1 MDSRASGD
9 ADPARATDDDGYVDP
24 ESPAHRRISDDIA
37 ARIESGHYAT
47 GARLPSEPRLA
58 AEFGVSRGT
67 LRQSL
72 ASLREG
78 GYLDSIPGRGTFVR
92 GARPRGLE
100 SRRRVVGLIV
110 PSVTRPALPDVLM
123 AIEDELHRRG
133 YSLLVGTSGNT
144 LEQEKGRVHR
154 ILGEGVSGLIVLPID
169 GRPDALLYQQLLD
182 EGFPLVLIDR
192 HIVGLSIDAVL
203 PDNVGGAFVA
213 VSHLIELG
221 HRRIAFISSNNL
233 TTTSV
238 LERLQ
243 GYQQALRA
251 NDIPAEPELLFTRLP
266 AIPPAGT
273 DEDRVIQDNARR
285 IARFLSS
292 RPLPTAVFALHDRI
306 AISVLEASAELG
318 LRVPDDLAIVG
329 FDDDPLAQKL
339 RVPLTTIAQPRDQI
353 GRTAARMIADRIE
366 GRRIETARIV
376 LPTQLVMRRSSGS
389 PIQPVDAVGAPEAAS
404 GPPPMRGAR
413 PAEESRRGVTGQAP
427 KRVTSRNSG

>member
-1 MDSRASGD
+1 MSRRDAGWLTMGSAISDD
-9 ADPARATDDDGYVDP
+9 ADPTMVTGDDASFGP
-24 ESPAHRRISDDIA
+24 EPPAHRRISDDIA
-37 ARIESGHYAT
+37 AGIQSGRYSP
-47 GARLPSEPRLA
+47 GAKLPSEPRLA

-67 LRQSL
+67 LRQAL
-72 ASLREG
+72 ASLRQG

-92 GARPRGLE
+92 GPKPQVPE

-110 PSVTRPALPDVLM
+110 PSVTRPALPEVLT
-123 AIEDELHRRG
+123 AIEDELHGHG
-133 YSLLVGTSGNT
+133 YSLLIGTSGNT
-144 LEQEKGRVHR
+144 REQENGRVHR
-154 ILGEGVSGLIVLPID
+154 ILGEGVSGLIILPID
-169 GRPDALLYQQLLD
+169 GRADPSLYRQLLD
-182 EGFPLVLIDR
+182 QGFPLVLIDR

-203 PDNVGGAFVA
+203 PDNVGGAFMA
-213 VSHLIELG
+213 VSHLIGLG
-221 HRRIAFISSNNL
+221 HRRIAFISSDNL
-233 TTTSV
+233 STTSV

-251 NDIPAEPELLFTRLP
+251 SEIDVAAELIFTRLP
-266 AIPPAGT
+266 AIPPDGT

-353 GRTAARMIADRIE
+353 GRTAARMIAERIE
-366 GRRIETARIV
+366 GRRTETARII
-376 LPTQLVMRRSSGS
+376 LPTHLVIRQSSGASRMPGRDPGDSEAGLVASARVDARRSRS
-389 PIQPVDAVGAPEAAS
+389 E
-404 GPPPMRGAR
+404 
-413 PAEESRRGVTGQAP
+413 
-427 KRVTSRNSG
+427 

>member
-1 MDSRASGD
+1 MAPEPTDGT
-9 ADPARATDDDGYVDP
+9 DPARLPNDDGSFDP
-24 ESPAHRRISDDIA
+24 EPTAHRRISDEIA
-37 ARIESGHYAT
+37 ARIESGQYQT

-58 AEFGVSRGT
+58 TEFGVSRGT
-67 LRQSL
+67 LRQAL
-72 ASLREG
+72 ASLRQG
-78 GYLDSIPGRGTFVR
+78 GYLDSIAGRGTFVR
-92 GARPRGLE
+92 GPRPRVPE

-110 PSVTRPALPDVLM
+110 PSVTRPALPEVLM
-123 AIEDELHRRG
+123 AIEDELHGRG

-169 GRPDALLYQQLLD
+169 GRPDPVLYRQLLD
-182 EGFPLVLIDR
+182 EGFPVVLIDR

-221 HRRIAFISSNNL
+221 HRRIAFISSDNL

-251 NDIPAEPELLFTRLP
+251 SDIPVEPELIFARLP
-266 AIPPAGT
+266 AIPPDGT
-273 DEDRVIQDNARR
+273 DEDRVIQSNARR

-306 AISVLEASAELG
+306 AISVIEASAELG

-376 LPTQLVMRRSSGS
+376 LPTQLVIRRSSGS
-389 PIQPVDAVGAPEAAS
+389 SIVPDGAVDVAPVSDDEQRLVRVDQAGGQPQGL
-404 GPPPMRGAR
+404 
-413 PAEESRRGVTGQAP
+413 
-427 KRVTSRNSG
+427 

>member
-1 MDSRASGD
+1 MDPGSPHE
-9 ADPARATDDDGYVDP
+9 ADSARATNDEGFLDP
-24 ESPAHRRISDDIA
+24 EPPAHRRISDDIA
-37 ARIESGHYAT
+37 ARIESGQYPT
-47 GARLPSEPRLA
+47 GAMLPSEPRLA

-67 LRQSL
+67 LRQAL
-72 ASLREG
+72 ASLRQG
-78 GYLDSIPGRGTFVR
+78 GYIDSIPGRGTLVR
-92 GARPRGLE
+92 GPRPRVLE

-110 PSVTRPALPDVLM
+110 PSVTRPALPEVLM
-123 AIEDELHRRG
+123 AIEDELHGRG

-169 GRPDALLYQQLLD
+169 GRPDPHAYQQLLD
-182 EGFPLVLIDR
+182 EHFPLMLIDR

-203 PDNVGGAFVA
+203 PDNVGGAFMA

-221 HRRIAFISSNNL
+221 HRRIAFISSDNL

-243 GYQQALRA
+243 GYQHALRA
-251 NDIPAEPELLFTRLP
+251 NDIPVEPELLFTRLP
-266 AIPPAGT
+266 AVPPEGT

-292 RPLPTAVFALHDRI
+292 RQLPTAVFALHDRI
-306 AISVLEASAELG
+306 AISVLEAAGELR

-366 GRRIETARIV
+366 GRRTETARIV
-376 LPTQLVMRRSSGS
+376 LPTELVIRRSSGS
-389 PIQPVDAVGAPEAAS
+389 PVVAVDAPAEPEVGGVSVGE
-404 GPPPMRGAR
+404 GAR
-413 PAEESRRGVTGQAP
+413 PA
-427 KRVTSRNSG
+427 

>member
-1 MDSRASGD
+1 MVDPGSPSEADS
-9 ADPARATDDDGYVDP
+9 ARATNDEGLPDP
-24 ESPAHRRISDDIA
+24 EPPAHRRISDDIA
-37 ARIESGHYAT
+37 ARIESGQYPT
-47 GARLPSEPRLA
+47 GVKLPSEPRLA
-58 AEFGVSRGT
+58 AEFRVSRGT
-67 LRQSL
+67 LRQAL
-72 ASLREG
+72 ASLRQG
-78 GYLDSIPGRGTFVR
+78 GFLDSVPGRGTFVR
-92 GARPRGLE
+92 GPRPRVLE

-110 PSVTRPALPDVLM
+110 PSVTRPALPEVLM
-123 AIEDELHRRG
+123 AIEDELHGRG
-133 YSLLVGTSGNT
+133 YSLLVGTSGNSR
-144 LEQEKGRVHR
+144 EQENGRVHR

-169 GRPDALLYQQLLD
+169 GRPDPGAYRQLFD

-221 HRRIAFISSNNL
+221 HRRIAFISSDNL

-251 NDIPAEPELLFTRLP
+251 SEIPAEAELIFTRLP
-266 AIPPAGT
+266 AMPPDGT
-273 DEDRVIQDNARR
+273 DEDQVIQDNARR
-285 IARFLSS
+285 IVRFLSS

-306 AISVLEASAELG
+306 AISVLEAAAELG

-366 GRRIETARIV
+366 GRRTEIARIV
-376 LPTQLVMRRSSGS
+376 LPTELVIRRSSGDPMMS
-389 PIQPVDAVGAPEAAS
+389 VPAS
-404 GPPPMRGAR
+404 AEPDLGRVTVRAGAR
-413 PAEESRRGVTGQAP
+413 PAGKDRGA
-427 KRVTSRNSG
+427 SSGTR

>member
-1 MDSRASGD
+1 MPPESSDD
-9 ADPARATDDDGYVDP
+9 IDPARAPSDDVPFDP
-24 ESPAHRRISDDIA
+24 EPTAHRRISDEIA
-37 ARIESGHYAT
+37 SRIESGQYQT

-58 AEFGVSRGT
+58 AEFRVSRGT
-67 LRQSL
+67 LRQAL
-72 ASLREG
+72 ASLRQG
-78 GYLDSIPGRGTFVR
+78 GYLDSIAGRGTFVR
-92 GARPRGLE
+92 GLRPRVLE
-100 SRRRVVGLIV
+100 FRRRVVGLIV
-110 PSVTRPALPDVLM
+110 PSVTRPALPEVLM
-123 AIEDELHRRG
+123 AIEDELHGRG

-169 GRPDALLYQQLLD
+169 GRPDPFLFRHLLD
-182 EGFPLVLIDR
+182 DGFPIVLIDR
-192 HIVGLSIDAVL
+192 HIVGLSVDAVL

-221 HRRIAFISSNNL
+221 HRRIAFISSDNL

-251 NDIPAEPELLFTRLP
+251 SDIPAEPELIFARIP
-266 AIPPAGT
+266 AIPPDGT
-273 DEDRVIQDNARR
+273 DEDRVVQSNARR
-285 IARFLSS
+285 IVRFLSS

-306 AISVLEASAELG
+306 AISVLEAAAELG

-366 GRRIETARIV
+366 GRRIETARVV
-376 LPTQLVMRRSSGS
+376 LPTQLVIRRSSGS
-389 PIQPVDAVGAPEAAS
+389 SIAPIGAVSAGAPGS
-404 GPPPMRGAR
+404 
-413 PAEESRRGVTGQAP
+413 
-427 KRVTSRNSG
+427 

>member
-1 MDSRASGD
+1 MAAGPSGD
-9 ADPARATDDDGYVDP
+9 SDPARPVADEEPFDP
-24 ESPAHRRISDDIA
+24 QPPAHRRISDEIA

-67 LRQSL
+67 LRQGL
-72 ASLREG
+72 ASLRQG
-78 GYLDSIPGRGTFVR
+78 GYLDSTPGRGTFVR
-92 GARPRGLE
+92 GPRPRVLE

-110 PSVTRPALPDVLM
+110 PSVTRPALPNVLM

-144 LEQEKGRVHR
+144 LEQEKGRVQR

-169 GRPDALLYQQLLD
+169 GRPDPVLYRQLLD
-182 EGFPLVLIDR
+182 DGFPLVLIDR
-192 HIVGLSIDAVL
+192 HIMGLSIDAVL

-221 HRRIAFISSNNL
+221 HRRIAFISSDNV
-233 TTTSV
+233 TTTSL

-251 NDIPAEPELLFTRLP
+251 SDIPVEPELIFTRLP
-266 AIPPAGT
+266 AVPPAGT
-273 DEDRVIQDNARR
+273 DEDQIIQSNARR

-318 LRVPDDLAIVG
+318 LRVPEDLAIVG

-353 GRTAARMIADRIE
+353 GRTAARIIADRIE
-366 GRRIETARIV
+366 GRRTDTARIV
-376 LPTQLVMRRSSGS
+376 LPTELVVRQSSGAS
-389 PIQPVDAVGAPEAAS
+389 IVPIRADGEAEASLVGVD
-404 GPPPMRGAR
+404 RG
-413 PAEESRRGVTGQAP
+413 
-427 KRVTSRNSG
+427 

>member
-1 MDSRASGD
+1 MDPGSPETAGS
-9 ADPARATDDDGYVDP
+9 APAPVDNGFVDHAP
-24 ESPAHRRISDDIA
+24 PAHRRISDDIA
-37 ARIESGHYAT
+37 ARVQSGQYPT

-67 LRQSL
+67 LRQAL
-72 ASLREG
+72 ASLRQG

-92 GARPRGLE
+92 GPRPRVLE

-110 PSVTRPALPDVLM
+110 PSVTRPALPEVLT
-123 AIEDELHRRG
+123 AIEDELHGRG

-144 LEQEKGRVHR
+144 REQEKGRLHR

-169 GRPDALLYQQLLD
+169 GRPDPVAYRQLLD
-182 EGFPLVLIDR
+182 EGFPVVLIDR
-192 HIVGLSIDAVL
+192 HIVGLAIDAVL

-213 VSHLIELG
+213 VSHLVELG
-221 HRRIAFISSNNL
+221 HRRIAFISSDNL

-243 GYQQALRA
+243 GFQQALRA
-251 NDIPAEPELLFTRLP
+251 HEIPIEQDMIFTRLP
-266 AIPPAGT
+266 AIPPDGA

-285 IARFLSS
+285 IVRFLSS

-353 GRTAARMIADRIE
+353 GRTAARMVADRIE
-366 GRRIETARIV
+366 GRRTETARIV
-376 LPTQLVMRRSSGS
+376 LPTQLVIRRSSGS
-389 PIQPVDAVGAPEAAS
+389 SISRNDAVVDATEHPASLDHGAHHPNEVD
-404 GPPPMRGAR
+404 
-413 PAEESRRGVTGQAP
+413 SRAGSQVR
-427 KRVTSRNSG
+427 S

>member
-1 MDSRASGD
+1 MAAGPFDD
-9 ADPARATDDDGYVDP
+9 AEPEPSLDDGSVD
-24 ESPAHRRISDDIA
+24 SQRTAHRRISDEIA
-37 ARIESGHYAT
+37 SRIESAQYPT
-47 GARLPSEPRLA
+47 GSRLPSEPRLA
-58 AEFGVSRGT
+58 SEFGVSRGT
-67 LRQSL
+67 LRQAL
-72 ASLREG
+72 ASLRQG
-78 GYLDSIPGRGTFVR
+78 GYIHSISGRGTFVR
-92 GARPRGLE
+92 GPRPRVLE

-110 PSVTRPALPDVLM
+110 PSVTRPALPEVLM
-123 AIEDELHRRG
+123 AIEDELHGRG

-169 GRPDALLYQQLLD
+169 GRPDPALYRQLLD
-182 EGFPLVLIDR
+182 EGFPLVLFDR

-221 HRRIAFISSNNL
+221 HRRIAFISSDNL

-251 NDIPAEPELLFTRLP
+251 SDIQAEPELIFTRLP
-266 AIPPAGT
+266 AIPPDGA
-273 DEDRVIQDNARR
+273 DEDRVIQNNAHR

-306 AISVLEASAELG
+306 AISVLEAAAELG

-353 GRTAARMIADRIE
+353 GRTAAGMISDRIE
-366 GRRIETARIV
+366 GRRTETARVV
-376 LPTQLVMRRSSGS
+376 LPTQLVIRRSSGS
-389 PIQPVDAVGAPEAAS
+389 SILPIDADVLAAERPLRTDDGALS
-404 GPPPMRGAR
+404 STRTR
-413 PAEESRRGVTGQAP
+413 
-427 KRVTSRNSG
+427 

>member
-1 MDSRASGD
+1 MARASSGD
-9 ADPARATDDDGYVDP
+9 RVAARATDDERFDP
-24 ESPAHRRISDDIA
+24 EPPAHRRISDDIA
-37 ARIESGHYAT
+37 ARIESGHYAA
-47 GARLPSEPRLA
+47 GARLLSEPRLA

-67 LRQSL
+67 LRQAL
-72 ASLREG
+72 ASLRRAG
-78 GYLDSIPGRGTFVR
+78 FLDSIPGRGTFVR
-92 GARPRGLE
+92 GPRPRVPE
-100 SRRRVVGLIV
+100 ARRRVVGLIV
-110 PSVTRPALPDVLM
+110 PSVTRPALPEVLS
-123 AIEDELHRRG
+123 AIEDELHGRG

-144 LEQEKGRVHR
+144 RAQEKGRVQR
-154 ILGEGVSGLIVLPID
+154 ILGEGVSGLIILPID
-169 GRPDALLYQQLLD
+169 GRPDPAAYRQLLD

-213 VSHLIELG
+213 VSHLVELG
-221 HRRIAFISSNNL
+221 HRRIAFISSDNL

-251 NDIPAEPELLFTRLP
+251 NEIPIESELIFARLP
-266 AIPPAGT
+266 AIPPDGT

-318 LRVPDDLAIVG
+318 IRVPEDLANVG

-339 RVPLTTIAQPRDQI
+339 RVPLTTIAQPRNQI
-353 GRTAARMIADRIE
+353 GRTAAGMIADRIE
-366 GRRIETARIV
+366 GRRSETARIV
-376 LPTQLVMRRSSGS
+376 LPTQLVIRRSSGLPLVDGEKRKTVQS
-389 PIQPVDAVGAPEAAS
+389 PVSA
-404 GPPPMRGAR
+404 
-413 PAEESRRGVTGQAP
+413 GV
-427 KRVTSRNSG
+427 

>member
-1 MDSRASGD
+1 MAPISPGDRVAAGAISDDASF
-9 ADPARATDDDGYVDP
+9 DP
-24 ESPAHRRISDDIA
+24 EPPAHRRISDDIA
-37 ARIESGHYAT
+37 ARIESGHYPAGT
-47 GARLPSEPRLA
+47 RLLSEPRFA

-67 LRQSL
+67 LRQAL
-72 ASLREG
+72 ASLRRAG
-78 GYLDSIPGRGTFVR
+78 FLDSIPGRGTFVL
-92 GARPRGLE
+92 GPRPRVPE
-100 SRRRVVGLIV
+100 ARRRVVGLIV
-110 PSVTRPALPDVLM
+110 PSVTRPALPEMLT
-123 AIEDELHRRG
+123 AIEDELHGRG

-144 LEQEKGRVHR
+144 REQEKGRVQR

-169 GRPDALLYQQLLD
+169 GRPDPAAYRQLLD

-221 HRRIAFISSNNL
+221 HRRIAFISSDNL
-233 TTTSV
+233 ATTSV

-251 NDIPAEPELLFTRLP
+251 SEIAVEPELIFTRLP
-266 AIPPAGT
+266 AVPPLGS

-318 LRVPDDLAIVG
+318 IRVPDDLAIVG

-353 GRTAARMIADRIE
+353 GRTAAGMIADRIE
-366 GRRIETARIV
+366 GLRTETARIV
-376 LPTQLVMRRSSGS
+376 LPTQLVVRRSSGL
-389 PIQPVDAVGAPEAAS
+389 PLGLRAVADDLVAP
-404 GPPPMRGAR
+404 
-413 PAEESRRGVTGQAP
+413 SRA
-427 KRVTSRNSG
+427 

>member
-1 MDSRASGD
+1 MAAGPFDD
-9 ADPARATDDDGYVDP
+9 AEPEPSLDDGSVD
-24 ESPAHRRISDDIA
+24 SQRTAHRRISDEIA
-37 ARIESGHYAT
+37 SRIESAQYPT
-47 GARLPSEPRLA
+47 GSRLPSEPRLA
-58 AEFGVSRGT
+58 SEFGVSRGT
-67 LRQSL
+67 LRQAL
-72 ASLREG
+72 ASLRQG
-78 GYLDSIPGRGTFVR
+78 GYIHSIPGRGTFVR
-92 GARPRGLE
+92 GPRPRVLE

-110 PSVTRPALPDVLM
+110 PSVTRPALPEVLM
-123 AIEDELHRRG
+123 AIEDELHGRG

-169 GRPDALLYQQLLD
+169 GRPDPALYRKLLD
-182 EGFPLVLIDR
+182 EGFPLVLFDR

-221 HRRIAFISSNNL
+221 HRRIAFISSDNL

-251 NDIPAEPELLFTRLP
+251 SDLQAEPELIFTRLP
-266 AIPPAGT
+266 AIPPDGA
-273 DEDRVIQDNARR
+273 DEDRVIQNNAHR

-306 AISVLEASAELG
+306 AISVLEAAAELG

-353 GRTAARMIADRIE
+353 GRTAAGMISDRIE
-366 GRRIETARIV
+366 GRRTETARVV
-376 LPTQLVMRRSSGS
+376 LPTQLVIRRSSGS
-389 PIQPVDAVGAPEAAS
+389 SILPIDADGLAAERPLRTDDGALS
-404 GPPPMRGAR
+404 STRTR
-413 PAEESRRGVTGQAP
+413 
-427 KRVTSRNSG
+427 

>member
-1 MDSRASGD
+1 LTVARGSSGD
-9 ADPARATDDDGYVDP
+9 ADPERTAQDDGLFDP
-24 ESPAHRRISDDIA
+24 EPPAHRRISGEIA
-37 ARIESGHYAT
+37 ARIQSGQYPT
-47 GARLPSEPRLA
+47 GAKLPSEPRLA
-58 AEFGVSRGT
+58 DEFGVSRGT
-67 LRQSL
+67 LRQAL
-72 ASLREG
+72 ASLRLG
-78 GYLDSIPGRGTFVR
+78 GYLDSVQGRGTFVR
-92 GARPRGLE
+92 GPRPRVLE

-110 PSVTRPALPDVLM
+110 PSVTRPALPAVLT
-123 AIEDELHRRG
+123 AIEDELHGHG

-144 LEQEKGRVHR
+144 REQEKGRVQR
-154 ILGEGVSGLIVLPID
+154 ILREGVSGLIVLPID
-169 GRPDALLYQQLLD
+169 GRPDPAAYQQLVD

-203 PDNVGGAFVA
+203 PDNVGGAFMA

-221 HRRIAFISSNNL
+221 HRRIAFISSDNL
-233 TTTSV
+233 STTSV

-251 NDIPAEPELLFTRLP
+251 SDIPAELDLVFTRLP
-266 AIPPAGT
+266 AIPPDGV
-273 DEDRVIQDNARR
+273 DEERIIQDNARR

-329 FDDDPLAQKL
+329 FDDDPLAQTL

-366 GRRIETARIV
+366 GRRTETARIV
-376 LPTQLVMRRSSGS
+376 LPTQLVIRRSSGS
-389 PIQPVDAVGAPEAAS
+389 PLLLRGAVGDSEERSQAAIS
-404 GPPPMRGAR
+404 SPNG
-413 PAEESRRGVTGQAP
+413 S
-427 KRVTSRNSG
+427 